1 MNVYLDLVGEY
12 EEDREVYIFR
22 VRLLLLTEEVAEHD
36 EAFVRWE
43 VAASFVLGITEDATL
58 AWTQLRTYV
67 LFHNNIKGVTIYI
80 LIYITI

>member
-1 MNVYLDLVGEY
+1 MGEN

-43 VAASFVLGITEDATL
+43 VAASFVLGINGGCDISMDA
-58 AWTQLRTYV
+58 ATYV
-67 LFHNNIKGVTIYI
+67 RIVP
-80 LIYITI
+80 

>member
-43 VAASFVLGITEDATL
+43 VAASFVLGINGGCDISLDA
-58 AWTQLRTYV
+58 ATYV
-67 LFHNNIKGVTIYI
+67 RIVP
-80 LIYITI
+80 

>member
-43 VAASFVLGITEDATL
+43 AAASFVLRMNGGCDSKDAATR
-58 AWTQLRTYV
+58 QQGRSHV
-67 LFHNNIKGVTIYI
+67 LSMYI
-80 LIYITI
+80 V